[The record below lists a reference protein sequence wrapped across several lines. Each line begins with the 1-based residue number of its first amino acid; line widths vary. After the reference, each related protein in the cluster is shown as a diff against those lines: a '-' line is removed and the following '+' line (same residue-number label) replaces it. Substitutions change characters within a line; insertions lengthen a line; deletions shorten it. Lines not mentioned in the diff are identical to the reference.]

1 MTLNIFCFSLTI
13 LNIALLTSIWL
24 LIMWTIS
31 VRPEMTLFTYIWL
44 ARKAILLSIIWSITC
59 RVITTTHST
68 IAASSSWLELLT
80 ISTIAVSLSWLEMI
94 TILFEIID
102 LLSLIHFYIIKLSV
116 FVMRL
121 LEMISFCLSSML
133 ISGLSLKRSGLIL
146 SDIFLIRHRSSLKYN
161 RLRFYNKL
169 SCLGCSIRN
178 FRIFFLLTRLT
189 LLLNERSFSF
199 FNWFRRGICW
209 LCFLNFISLVFFNP
223 VSFRR
228 MSFHGSIKWSTKNN
242 LNAETFA
249 LLLFILQL

>member
-68 IAASSSWLELLT
+68 IAASSSWLE
-80 ISTIAVSLSWLEMI
+80 MI

-146 SDIFLIRHRSSLKYN
+146 SDIFLIRHSSSLKYN

-178 FRIFFLLTRLT
+178 LRIFFLLTRLT

-242 LNAETFA
+242 LNAETFT

>member
-13 LNIALLTSIWL
+13 LNIVLLTSIWL

-59 RVITTTHST
+59 RVVTATHST
-68 IAASSSWLELLT
+68 IAASL
-80 ISTIAVSLSWLEMI
+80 SLLEMI

-178 FRIFFLLTRLT
+178 LRIFFLLTWLT

-199 FNWFRRGICW
+199 FNWFRRGIC
-209 LCFLNFISLVFFNP
+209 
-223 VSFRR
+223 
-228 MSFHGSIKWSTKNN
+228 
-242 LNAETFA
+242 
-249 LLLFILQL
+249 

>member
-68 IAASSSWLELLT
+68 IAASSSWLE
-80 ISTIAVSLSWLEMI
+80 MI

-146 SDIFLIRHRSSLKYN
+146 SDIFLIRHSSSLKYN

-178 FRIFFLLTRLT
+178 LRIFFLLTRLT

-209 LCFLNFISLVFFNP
+209 LCFLNFISLVFFYP

-242 LNAETFA
+242 LNAETFT